1 MEEEKEKNKEIELS
15 EKDLDAIYFYLE
27 MNFEGMTEEEKEFW
41 TKILEKIDKNFY
53 DD

>member
-1 MEEEKEKNKEIELS
+1 MEEEKIEITEKE
-15 EKDLDAIYFYLE
+15 LDAIYFYVE